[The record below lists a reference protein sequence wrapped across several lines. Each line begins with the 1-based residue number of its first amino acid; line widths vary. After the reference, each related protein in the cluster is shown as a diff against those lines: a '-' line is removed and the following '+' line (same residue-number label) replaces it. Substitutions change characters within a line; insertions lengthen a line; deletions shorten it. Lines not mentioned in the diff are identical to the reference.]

1 MRKKLIILTLLLPL
15 TLWAAEPEDTLS
27 LTAEEIAIGRLIEA
41 ELEFDDAEPYS
52 LDDIDDMGGV
62 VGAFVAAYWKNDTLV
77 VNASKDDLPDRILVQ
92 TVDGFLLYK
101 VQRDLPPNMPKVH
114 PANDIYK
121 GMWANVRV
129 NPYGYT
135 VAQIPDTVLIDL
147 SGFTRPCK
155 GKVTSHF
162 GWRPRFGRWHYGTDI
177 GVRTGDK
184 IHTVWGGQVRIC
196 GWDPKGYGYYVV
208 IRHPNGFE
216 TVYGHLSKISV
227 VENQG
232 VKAGEVIGLGGST
245 GHSTGPHLHFE
256 IRYLGICINP
266 ELIVNFERGDLHND
280 GVLKLT
286 HNMLTPHGQKKPAPA
301 PTKLPEVEEI
311 LPDTTQ
317 MTPEELEA
325 FHIEQQ
331 LKAEQK
337 AKEEA
342 ERAEKARKAE
352 IARQEAAKKAAAE
365 KARKEAEAKKKAEEA
380 KKKAAEEAK
389 RKAAEAARWYV
400 VKDGDSFWSIANKK
414 GISVAEL
421 KKLNGFTD
429 KTVIHPGQKIRV
441 KK

>member
-1 MRKKLIILTLLLPL
+1 MKQKLIIFSLLLPL
-15 TLWAAEPEDTLS
+15 AMMAAIPEDTIS

-41 ELEFDDAEPYS
+41 ELADDDAEPYS
-52 LDDIDDMGGV
+52 LDDIDEMGGV
-62 VGAFVAAYWKNDTLV
+62 VGALVAAYWKGDTLV
-77 VNASKDDLPDRILVQ
+77 VNSLKDDLPDRIFVQ
-92 TVDGFLLYK
+92 TIDGYLLYK

-121 GMWANVRV
+121 GVWANARV

-147 SGFTRPCK
+147 TGFNRPCK
-155 GKVTSHF
+155 GRVTSHF

-184 IHTVWGGQVRIC
+184 IHSAWAGQVRIC
-196 GWDPKGYGYYVV
+196 GWDPKGYGNYIV
-208 IRHPNGFE
+208 IRHDNGFE
-216 TVYGHLSKISV
+216 TVYGHLSKINV
-227 VENQG
+227 QENQG

-256 IRYLGICINP
+256 IRYLGITINP
-266 ELIVNFERGDLHND
+266 ELIVDFDRGDLHND
-280 GVLKLT
+280 GILHLT
-286 HNMLTPHGQKKPAPA
+286 HKMLTPHGQKKPAPV
-301 PTKLPEVEEI
+301 PTQLPVVEAILPETPI
-311 LPDTTQ
+311 RTTAQ
-317 MTPEELEA
+317 LDSV
-325 FHIEQQ
+325 HIEQKA
-331 LKAEQK
+331 KAELR

-352 IARQEAAKKAAAE
+352 IAKKEAAEKARKAAAE
-365 KARKEAEAKKKAEEA
+365 KARKEAEA

-389 RKAAEAARWYV
+389 RKAAEAAKWYV
-400 VKDGDSFWSIANKK
+400 VKDGDSFWSIAGKK
-414 GISVAEL
+414 KISVAEL

>member
-1 MRKKLIILTLLLPL
+1 MKQKLIIFSLLLPL
-15 TLWAAEPEDTLS
+15 AMMAAIPEDTIS

-41 ELEFDDAEPYS
+41 ELADDDAEPYS
-52 LDDIDDMGGV
+52 LDDIDEMGGV
-62 VGAFVAAYWKNDTLV
+62 VGALVAAYWKGDTLV
-77 VNASKDDLPDRILVQ
+77 VNSLKDDLPDRIFVQ
-92 TVDGFLLYK
+92 SIDGYLLYK

-121 GMWANVRV
+121 GVWANARV

-147 SGFTRPCK
+147 TGFNRPCK
-155 GKVTSHF
+155 GRVTSHF

-184 IHTVWGGQVRIC
+184 IHSAWAGQVRIC
-196 GWDPKGYGYYVV
+196 GWDPKGYGNYIV
-208 IRHPNGFE
+208 IRHDNGFE
-216 TVYGHLSKISV
+216 TVYGHLSKINV
-227 VENQG
+227 QENQG

-256 IRYLGICINP
+256 IRYLGITINP
-266 ELIVNFERGDLHND
+266 ELIVDFDRGDLHND
-280 GVLKLT
+280 GILHLT
-286 HNMLTPHGQKKPAPA
+286 HKMLTPHGQKKPAPV
-301 PTKLPEVEEI
+301 PTQLPVVEEI
-311 LPDTTQ
+311 LPDTTI
-317 MTPEELEA
+317 MTTAQLDS
-325 FHIEQQ
+325 FHIEQKA
-331 LKAEQK
+331 KAELR

-352 IARQEAAKKAAAE
+352 IAKKEAAEKARKAAAE
-365 KARKEAEAKKKAEEA
+365 KARKEAEA

-389 RKAAEAARWYV
+389 RKAAEAAKWYV

-414 GISVAEL
+414 KISVAEL

-429 KTVIHPGQKIRV
+429 KTVLHPGQKIRV

>member
-1 MRKKLIILTLLLPL
+1 MKQKLIIFSLLLPL
-15 TLWAAEPEDTLS
+15 AMMAAIPEDTIS

-41 ELEFDDAEPYS
+41 ELADDDAEPYS
-52 LDDIDDMGGV
+52 LDDIDEMGGV
-62 VGAFVAAYWKNDTLV
+62 VGALVAAYWKGDTLV
-77 VNASKDDLPDRILVQ
+77 VNSLKDDLPDRIFVQ
-92 TVDGFLLYK
+92 SIDGYLLYK

-121 GMWANVRV
+121 GVWANARV

-147 SGFTRPCK
+147 TGFNRPCK
-155 GKVTSHF
+155 GRVTSHF

-184 IHTVWGGQVRIC
+184 IHSAWAGQVRIC
-196 GWDPKGYGYYVV
+196 GWDPKGYGNYIV
-208 IRHPNGFE
+208 IRHDNGFE
-216 TVYGHLSKISV
+216 TVYGHLSKINV
-227 VENQG
+227 QENQG

-256 IRYLGICINP
+256 IRYLGITINP
-266 ELIVNFERGDLHND
+266 ELIVDFDRGDLHND
-280 GVLKLT
+280 GILHLT
-286 HNMLTPHGQKKPAPA
+286 HKMLTPHGQKKPAPV
-301 PTKLPEVEEI
+301 PTQLPVVEEI
-311 LPDTTQ
+311 LPDTTI
-317 MTPEELEA
+317 MTTAQLDS
-325 FHIEQQ
+325 FHIEQKA
-331 LKAEQK
+331 KAELR

-352 IARQEAAKKAAAE
+352 IAKKEAAEKARKAAAE
-365 KARKEAEAKKKAEEA
+365 KARKEAEA

-389 RKAAEAARWYV
+389 RKAAEAAKWYV
-400 VKDGDSFWSIANKK
+400 VKDGDSFWSIAGKK
-414 GISVAEL
+414 KISVAEL

>member
-1 MRKKLIILTLLLPL
+1 MKQKLIIFSLLLPL
-15 TLWAAEPEDTLS
+15 AMMAAIPEDTIS

-41 ELEFDDAEPYS
+41 ELADDDAEPYS
-52 LDDIDDMGGV
+52 LDDIDEMGGV
-62 VGAFVAAYWKNDTLV
+62 VGALVAAYWKGDTLV
-77 VNASKDDLPDRILVQ
+77 VNSLKDDLPDRIFVQ
-92 TVDGFLLYK
+92 SIDGYLLYK

-121 GMWANVRV
+121 GVWANARV

-147 SGFTRPCK
+147 TGFNRPCK
-155 GKVTSHF
+155 GRVTSHF

-184 IHTVWGGQVRIC
+184 IHSAWAGQVRIC
-196 GWDPKGYGYYVV
+196 GWDPKGYGNYIV
-208 IRHPNGFE
+208 IRHDNGFE
-216 TVYGHLSKISV
+216 TVYGHLSKINV
-227 VENQG
+227 QENQG

-256 IRYLGICINP
+256 IRYLGITINP
-266 ELIVNFERGDLHND
+266 ELIVDFDRGDLHND
-280 GVLKLT
+280 GILHLT
-286 HNMLTPHGQKKPAPA
+286 HKMLTPHGQKKPAPV
-301 PTKLPEVEEI
+301 PTQLPVVEEI
-311 LPDTTQ
+311 LPDTTI
-317 MTPEELEA
+317 MTPAQLDS
-325 FHIEQQ
+325 FHIEQKA
-331 LKAEQK
+331 KAELR

-352 IARQEAAKKAAAE
+352 IAKKEAAEKARKAAAE
-365 KARKEAEAKKKAEEA
+365 KARKEAEA

-389 RKAAEAARWYV
+389 RKAAEAAKWYV
-400 VKDGDSFWSIANKK
+400 VKDGDSFWSIASKK
-414 GISVAEL
+414 KISVAEL

-429 KTVIHPGQKIRV
+429 KTVLHPGQKIRV